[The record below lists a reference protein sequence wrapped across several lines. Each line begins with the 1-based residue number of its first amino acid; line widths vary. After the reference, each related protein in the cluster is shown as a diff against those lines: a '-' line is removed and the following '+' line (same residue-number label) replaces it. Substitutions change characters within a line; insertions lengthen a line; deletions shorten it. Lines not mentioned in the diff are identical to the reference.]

1 MQRWVERP
9 EARWALWSG
18 ITAALAMFVV
28 SSVMILA
35 DASPTGAFGFVFVPL
50 VAALT
55 AVPVAVWGAAVGH
68 VVLHLRGGAPEPK
81 IVFWVALVAALAMP
95 AVLAYEL
102 WSRFAP
108 R

>member
-18 ITAALAMFVV
+18 LAAALTLFVA

-35 DASPTGAFGFVFVPL
+35 DASATGAFGFIFVPL
-50 VAALT
+50 VAAV
-55 AVPVAVWGAAVGH
+55 AAIPVAVWGAALGH
-68 VVLHLRGGAPEPK
+68 VVLHLQGRAPEPK
-81 IVFWVALVAALAMP
+81 IVFWVALVAALSMP
-95 AVLAYEL
+95 AVAAYEL

>member
-18 ITAALAMFVV
+18 ISAALAMFVV

-35 DASPTGAFGFVFVPL
+35 DPSAAAGFGFIFVPL
-50 VAALT
+50 VAAVA
-55 AVPVAVWGAAVGH
+55 AVPVAVWGAAPGPAGGAG
-68 VVLHLRGGAPEPK
+68 RGRAPEPK
-81 IVFWVALVAALAMP
+81 IVFWVALIAALSMP

-108 R
+108 W